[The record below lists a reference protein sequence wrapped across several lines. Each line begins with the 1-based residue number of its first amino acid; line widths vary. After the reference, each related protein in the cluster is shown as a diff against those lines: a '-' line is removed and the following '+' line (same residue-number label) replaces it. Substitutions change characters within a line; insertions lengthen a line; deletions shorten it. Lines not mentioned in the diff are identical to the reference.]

1 MTFVL
6 AMAIVVVFCAGL
18 VKLWWSNRL
27 LRRQEILDEEK
38 RARLQ
43 EMRKSGIPLK
53 RTNDI
58 PFGVR
63 AIQSGVE
70 VDGIWISRPLSLN
83 ETATPKTGYSTTLV
97 VLDSE
102 KGNEL
107 YDAKPVP
114 VSSVNLGRAAP
125 RQSPTEASISQ
136 RLASPNPA
144 EQPQAPVP
152 PISQFATQPKRRP
165 NREASVLSEDTLKKL
180 EHQAH
185 PKPAYETYI
194 PTSAP
199 RNPRQPS
206 QRSSASS
213 SGESTESQPRSARS
227 ASGRSYTSSRSSR
240 LYMAK
245 NLRENRLAYNGVPQ
259 GWQEKDLRDPFDTPA
274 RTPSGFSALSQSDTL
289 SSMLQSREPPSVPE
303 PTFGPGDL
311 HLNKSTRKV
320 NDGFEVLPAGTFG
333 IPPEFSGSVGATD
346 LEGGHESGRSDWAAR
361 PSNRL

>member
-1 MTFVL
+1 MAGPVFFISWALWQQMTFVL

-83 ETATPKTGYSTTLV
+83 ETATPKTGYSTTL
-97 VLDSE
+97 
-102 KGNEL
+102 
-107 YDAKPVP
+107 
-114 VSSVNLGRAAP
+114 
-125 RQSPTEASISQ
+125 
-136 RLASPNPA
+136 
-144 EQPQAPVP
+144 QPQAPVP

>member
-1 MTFVL
+1 MAGPVFFISWALWQQMTFVL
-6 AMAIVVVFCAGL
+6 AMAMVVVFCAGL

-27 LRRQEILDEEK
+27 LRKQEILEEEK

-43 EMRKSGIPLK
+43 EMRKSGIPHK

-58 PFGVR
+58 PFGIR

-70 VDGIWISRPLSLN
+70 VDGIWISRPPSLN
-83 ETATPKTGYSTTLV
+83 ETATPKTGYSTTL
-97 VLDSE
+97 
-102 KGNEL
+102 
-107 YDAKPVP
+107 
-114 VSSVNLGRAAP
+114 
-125 RQSPTEASISQ
+125 
-136 RLASPNPA
+136 
-144 EQPQAPVP
+144 QPQVPVP
-152 PISQFATQPKRRP
+152 PVSQFATQPKRRP

-206 QRSSASS
+206 QRSSVSS

-240 LYMAK
+240 LYMAR
-245 NLRENRLAYNGVPQ
+245 NLRENRLGYSGVPQ
-259 GWQEKDLRDPFDTPA
+259 GWQEKDLRDPFDTLA

-289 SSMLQSREPPSVPE
+289 SSVLQSREPPSVPE
-303 PTFGPGDL
+303 PIFGPGDL

-320 NDGFEVLPAGTFG
+320 NDGFEVISAGTFG

-346 LEGGHESGRSDWAAR
+346 LEGAHESGRGDWAAR